1 MNELST
7 AGLLEEFKARFPR
20 AGKVQ
25 AVRAPGR
32 VNLLG
37 EHTDYNQGFVFPMAI
52 DAGIQI
58 AGELNGTGRVNL
70 YSLNYAAKESFLL
83 EEITPSKSNT
93 WVNYIKGVVWQ
104 FQKLGL
110 QPQGAD
116 LVIQGN
122 VPQGAG
128 LSSSAALEVAAALL
142 LDALHGW
149 GLGAV
154 DLVKLAQKAENEFVG
169 VACGIMDQF
178 ASMLGQ
184 KDHALFL
191 DCRSLEY
198 EAVPLPL
205 EKQGYAVAV
214 VNSGVRRG
222 LAGSEYNTRRQQCE
236 EAVQRLQNE
245 LPGVESL
252 RDVSLVDLSLVNQ
265 LPDPLAR
272 RARHVVMENA
282 RVQQGV
288 TALKAGELEEFGRL
302 LTASHKSLRDDYE
315 VSCAELDLLVELAL
329 EVPGV
334 LGSRMTGAGFGG
346 CTIALVPQTSLPAFE
361 KTVSEEYQRRTGIQ
375 PEIFVFRPAPGARII
390 TEADPQSWSR

>member
-20 AGKVQ
+20 VGKVQ

-361 KTVSEEYQRRTGIQ
+361 KTVSEEYQRHTGIQ

>member
-361 KTVSEEYQRRTGIQ
+361 KTVSEEYQRHTGIQ

-390 TEADPQSWSR
+390 TEADPQS

>member
-110 QPQGAD
+110 QPQGAGSGD
-116 LVIQGN
+116 PGQC
-122 VPQGAG
+122 PSGAG

-390 TEADPQSWSR
+390 TEADPQS

>member
-93 WVNYIKGVVWQ
+93 WANYIKGVVWQ

-390 TEADPQSWSR
+390 TEADPQS

>member
-7 AGLLEEFKARFPR
+7 AGLLEEFKARFPW

-390 TEADPQSWSR
+390 TEADPQS

>member
-315 VSCAELDLLVELAL
+315 VSCTELDLLVELAL

-361 KTVSEEYQRRTGIQ
+361 KTVSEEYQRHTGIQ

-390 TEADPQSWSR
+390 TEADPQS

>member
-361 KTVSEEYQRRTGIQ
+361 KTVSEEYLRRTGIQ

-390 TEADPQSWSR
+390 TEADPQS

>member
-361 KTVSEEYQRRTGIQ
+361 KTVSEEYQRHTGIQ

>member
-315 VSCAELDLLVELAL
+315 VSCTELDLLVELAL
-329 EVPGV
+329 QVPGV

-361 KTVSEEYQRRTGIQ
+361 KTVSEEYQRHTGIQ

-390 TEADPQSWSR
+390 TEADPQS

>member
-375 PEIFVFRPAPGARII
+375 PEIFVFRPAPGARI
-390 TEADPQSWSR
+390 

>member
-1 MNELST
+1 
-7 AGLLEEFKARFPR
+7 
-20 AGKVQ
+20 
-25 AVRAPGR
+25 

-390 TEADPQSWSR
+390 TEADPQS

>member
-315 VSCAELDLLVELAL
+315 VSCTELDLLVELAL

-390 TEADPQSWSR
+390 TEADPQS

>member
-1 MNELST
+1 MPPKRVSCWRKSRP
-7 AGLLEEFKARFPR
+7 AKAT
-20 AGKVQ
+20 
-25 AVRAPGR
+25 PG
-32 VNLLG
+32 
-37 EHTDYNQGFVFPMAI
+37 
-52 DAGIQI
+52 
-58 AGELNGTGRVNL
+58 
-70 YSLNYAAKESFLL
+70 
-83 EEITPSKSNT
+83 
-93 WVNYIKGVVWQ
+93 VNYIKGVVWQ

-214 VNSGVRRG
+214 VNSGVRRAWRDRNTTP
-222 LAGSEYNTRRQQCE
+222 AGSSVKRPCS
-236 EAVQRLQNE
+236 A
-245 LPGVESL
+245 
-252 RDVSLVDLSLVNQ
+252 
-265 LPDPLAR
+265 
-272 RARHVVMENA
+272 
-282 RVQQGV
+282 
-288 TALKAGELEEFGRL
+288 
-302 LTASHKSLRDDYE
+302 
-315 VSCAELDLLVELAL
+315 C
-329 EVPGV
+329 
-334 LGSRMTGAGFGG
+334 RMSFQEWNPCGM
-346 CTIALVPQTSLPAFE
+346 
-361 KTVSEEYQRRTGIQ
+361 
-375 PEIFVFRPAPGARII
+375 
-390 TEADPQSWSR
+390 

>member
-252 RDVSLVDLSLVNQ
+252 RDVSLVDLSLVNE

-272 RARHVVMENA
+272 RARHVVTENA
-282 RVQQGV
+282 RVLAGRGRPESWGSGGV
-288 TALKAGELEEFGRL
+288 R
-302 LTASHKSLRDDYE
+302 
-315 VSCAELDLLVELAL
+315 
-329 EVPGV
+329 P
-334 LGSRMTGAGFGG
+334 
-346 CTIALVPQTSLPAFE
+346 PAQCF
-361 KTVSEEYQRRTGIQ
+361 
-375 PEIFVFRPAPGARII
+375 P
-390 TEADPQSWSR
+390 

>member
-390 TEADPQSWSR
+390 TEADPQS